1 MQIYYIHMF
10 EQISKK
16 SNVENLDMETIFL
29 QKLGSL
35 PDELMQ
41 RWEDEYENL
50 EDPENSDFFI
60 RFNSFLE
67 NREQALYKNIE
78 IAPETP
84 EEIVD
89 EIISLKENIKNEY
102 GNPTSFLGEGRTAKV
117 HIHPESPNVCVKY
130 IKDVDTYTKTDIPLY
145 KEYVRL
151 RELQNFSF
159 MGVRTPT
166 PYFENTNGEHMYGM
180 ERIMGNTLIQ
190 IMEKPEEN
198 AELVKLARTLDR
210 KTVLNNLVCYVKEMH
225 NKFKITHGDL
235 EVINIM
241 LGNDGD
247 FYVIDFGKSKYEEI
261 GEDHELYRDND
272 IKKLKSAIEEFF
284 AKIDR
289 LDIN

>member
-1 MQIYYIHMF
+1 MF

-29 QKLGSL
+29 QKLDSL

-67 NREQALYKNIE
+67 NREKALYKNIE

-198 AELVKLARTLDR
+198 AELVKLARTLNR

-225 NKFKITHGDL
+225 DKFKITHGDL

-272 IKKLKSAIEEFF
+272 MKTLKSAIEEFF